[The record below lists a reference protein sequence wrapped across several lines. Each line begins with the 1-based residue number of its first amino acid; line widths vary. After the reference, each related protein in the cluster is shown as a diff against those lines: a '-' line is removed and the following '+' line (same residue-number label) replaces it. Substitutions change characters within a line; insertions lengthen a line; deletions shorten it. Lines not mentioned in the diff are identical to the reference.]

1 MFGGTWERVKDVFI
15 LAAGDSYSAGS
26 SGGSATKTLTTSN
39 MPSHTHYAVANADA
53 SSSLSSSNRIGT
65 YSLSSDYP
73 YSLRGASSDAT
84 VGATS
89 STGSGTAFNIM
100 PPYKTYY
107 CWERIG

>member
-1 MFGGTWERVKDVFI
+1 MFGGTWEQIKDTFI

-39 MPSHTHYAVANADA
+39 MPSHTHYTTANAEA
-53 SSSLSSSNRIGT
+53 SVSLSSGNRIGL
-65 YSLSSDYP
+65 YSLISDYP
-73 YSLRGASSDAT
+73 YSLRGTSSNAT
-84 VGATS
+84 IGATS